1 MVLPTGHCVPT
12 TAHYSK
18 VVMEDDNSDGEEV
31 SFMNTIPSPTPKTP
45 TNNNS
50 LQSQL
55 HMNTLYYLFVLQAF
69 TLTGL
74 FNAFLFYQIP

>member
-1 MVLPTGHCVPT
+1 MVLPTGHCVLT
-12 TAHYSK
+12 TAHYNK
-18 VVMEDDNSDGEEV
+18 VIMEDDNSDGEEV
-31 SFMNTIPSPTPKTP
+31 SFMNTIPSPTPKTS

-50 LQSQL
+50 LQSL